1 MSTFL
6 WLEAGEVGAAAAA
19 DRIGLVVSTGGQPT
33 SS

>member
-6 WLEAGEVGAAAAA
+6 WLEAGEVGAADAA
-19 DRIGLVVSTGGQPT
+19 DRTGLVVAGGQPT